1 LKVKRKVRKKY
12 LSLLSFQLLNNVGT
26 EEETDGSKGLELMIM
41 APLQR
46 EKRRN
51 MKFHQGRRK
60 ITRHF
65 IPILWL
71 SGS

>member
-46 EKRRN
+46 EN
-51 MKFHQGRRK
+51 GE
-60 ITRHF
+60 T
-65 IPILWL
+65 
-71 SGS
+71 